1 MSIMVGWLSAGLSML
16 VPAGAAG
23 AFGGAAAQSRNSI
36 TTGFLLA
43 LPRDRRPLTE
53 EDIDAT
59 DATEATEA
67 PEDLMPRTRF
77 LLLALPASRALVT
90 EPGREAVP
98 LA

>member
-1 MSIMVGWLSAGLSML
+1 ML
-16 VPAGAAG
+16 VLPAAVPAGAAGVG

-53 EDIDAT
+53 EDT
-59 DATEATEA
+59 EATEATEA

>member
-1 MSIMVGWLSAGLSML
+1 ML
-16 VPAGAAG
+16 VLPAAVPAGAAGVG

-36 TTGFLLA
+36 TTGFRLA

-53 EDIDAT
+53 ED
-59 DATEATEA
+59 TEATEA
-67 PEDLMPRTRF
+67 LEDLMPRTRF

-90 EPGREAVP
+90 EPGREAAP

>member
-1 MSIMVGWLSAGLSML
+1 ML
-16 VPAGAAG
+16 VLAGAAG
-23 AFGGAAAQSRNSI
+23 AFGGTAAQSRNSI

-53 EDIDAT
+53 EDTDAT
-59 DATEATEA
+59 DATEATEATEA